1 MAHYS
6 SVLGVVFYL
15 YQFRK
20 IHRQVYSL
28 QKALLKQGI
37 FYKNHDE
44 LIYFV
49 VCEEYFSFP
58 TYNYRYNLIIC
69 QLGLMSNMLKVVL
82 AKMDLSPEF
91 HFYVLA

>member
-1 MAHYS
+1 MLY
-6 SVLGVVFYL
+6 VVFYL
-15 YQFRK
+15 SRFRK

-49 VCEEYFSFP
+49 VCEGYFNFP

-69 QLGLMSNMLKVVL
+69 QLGLAYNMLKVVL
-82 AKMDLSPEF
+82 PKMDLSPGF